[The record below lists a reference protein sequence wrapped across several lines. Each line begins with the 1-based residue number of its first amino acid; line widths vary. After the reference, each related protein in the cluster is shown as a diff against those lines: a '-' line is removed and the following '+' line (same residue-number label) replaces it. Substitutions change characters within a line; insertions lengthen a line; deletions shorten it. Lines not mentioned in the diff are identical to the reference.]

1 MSDSADVLFDG
12 NQGAT
17 NQTFGE
23 KLSSWNDRWLH
34 SIRNLASKAMQ
45 DADPGHGIEHVERV
59 LKNACVLIGQN
70 QVSLEVLLPAIW
82 LHDCVPIPKN
92 SPLRS
97 QASRLSANRAI
108 ELLSSINYPSET
120 FSQIQHAIAA
130 HSFSANIPCES
141 DEAKILQDADRLEG
155 LGAIGL
161 ARCLMTGGSMGQRLV
176 HPTDP
181 FPSHRT
187 PEDNVQSVDHFYAK
201 LFRLPSMMNTPE
213 GRSLAESR
221 CGILI
226 TFLHQLAEE
235 MGVEFDQQHA
245 KSIIEAKVS
254 KPGAS
259 PG

>member
-1 MSDSADVLFDG
+1 MLPALTESYE
-12 NQGAT
+12 Q
-17 NQTFGE
+17 
-23 KLSSWNDRWLH
+23 WNDRWLQ
-34 SIRNLASKAMQ
+34 SIRKLAENAMHN
-45 DADPGHGIEHVERV
+45 ADPGHGIEHVERV
-59 LKNACVLIGQN
+59 ERNACMLIGN
-70 QVSLEVLLPAIW
+70 TPVALDVLLPAIW
-82 LHDCVPIPKN
+82 LHDCVCIPKN

-97 QASRLSANRAI
+97 QASRLSAKQAT
-108 ELLSSINYPSET
+108 ELLASIDYPQE
-120 FSQIQHAIAA
+120 FFAPIQHAIAA
-130 HSFSANIPCES
+130 HSFSANIPCDS
-141 DEAKILQDADRLEG
+141 NEAKILQDADRLEG

-181 FPSHRT
+181 FPTHRT

-254 KPGAS
+254 KPGTP

>member
-59 LKNACVLIGQN
+59 HKNACVLIGQN

>member
-1 MSDSADVLFDG
+1 MADPKAVRLDG
-12 NQGAT
+12 NQTLVDQALS
-17 NQTFGE
+17 E
-23 KLSSWNDRWLH
+23 KLSSWNDRWLFTV
-34 SIRNLASKAMQ
+34 RKLASEAMK

-59 LKNACVLIGQN
+59 FKNACELIGQN
-70 QVSLEVLLPAIW
+70 PVSLDVLLPAIW
-82 LHDCVPIPKN
+82 LHDCVPIAKN

-97 QASRLSANRAI
+97 QASRLCAKRAI
-108 ELLSSINYPSET
+108 ELLASIDYPSES
-120 FSQIQHAIAA
+120 FPGIEHAIAA

-181 FPSHRT
+181 FPTLRT

-213 GRSLAESR
+213 GRTLAESR

-226 TFLHQLAEE
+226 TFLRQLAEE

-245 KSIIEAKVS
+245 QSIIEANAN
-254 KPGAS
+254 KPN
-259 PG
+259 

>member
-235 MGVEFDQQHA
+235 MGVAFDQQHA